1 MIDIDPGV
9 LTADHDLVACK
20 GQAPYPVVNPI
31 GLASGSIRGTVRI
44 LPGALIELIDLTVRD
59 TPGVVT
65 FSALRRAPQA
75 FGQPASAVANAHHFR
90 SGGIRV
96 AVQADQLRV
105 DMAIVVD
112 RNANILTV
120 SQALRHRVGAVAGL
134 MLGMTITDVNVHVA
148 DIDGSSKEEGF

>member
-1 MIDIDPGV
+1 M
-9 LTADHDLVACK
+9 
-20 GQAPYPVVNPI
+20 
-31 GLASGSIRGTVRI
+31 RGTVRI
-44 LPGALIELIDLTVRD
+44 LPGALIELIELTVRD

-65 FSALRRAPQA
+65 FSTLRRAPEVLH
-75 FGQPASAVANAHHFR
+75 PSSAGVNAHRSR

-105 DMAIVVD
+105 DVAIVVD

-120 SQALRHRVGAVAGL
+120 SQALRRRVGTVAGH
-134 MLGMTITDVNVHVA
+134 MLGMTVTDVNVHVA